1 MTAPRVLF
9 YVQHLLGIGH
19 YRRAMILAQAMREA
33 GLAVTLVSGGM
44 ADENEQADGVEL
56 VQLPPL
62 RAADASFTLLV
73 DPAGRPLD
81 DALRARRRERLL
93 ATLQAV
99 APQAVVIESYPFGR
113 RAFRFELEPL
123 VEAVRAMRPTP
134 LLVSSVRDV
143 LVAKKDEARAAAI
156 VAAMQRDFDLVLVHG
171 DPQLIRLEESFPP
184 AAALGEKLFYTGY
197 VAAEATDASNGEAG
211 RGEVLVSA
219 GGGAVGM
226 RLLSAA
232 LTARPLTALADAPW
246 RLITGP
252 NLADGARRDLAGA
265 APSGVL
271 VERYRPDLPAM
282 LRRCR
287 LSISQ
292 AGYNTVVD
300 LLAAG
305 ARAVVVPFAQGNE
318 TEQQQRAERLAHGG
332 YLTLLRESELDA
344 PHLAAAI
351 AATLAAPL
359 SRPRIKLNGAH
370 VSAEKIRA
378 LLCTRAATAICPPSV
393 RGERALGKHR
403 AD

>member
-197 VAAEATDASNGEAG
+197 VAAEATDAGNGEAG

-232 LTARPLTALADAPW
+232 LTAR
-246 RLITGP
+246 
-252 NLADGARRDLAGA
+252 
-265 APSGVL
+265 
-271 VERYRPDLPAM
+271 
-282 LRRCR
+282 
-287 LSISQ
+287 
-292 AGYNTVVD
+292 
-300 LLAAG
+300 
-305 ARAVVVPFAQGNE
+305 
-318 TEQQQRAERLAHGG
+318 
-332 YLTLLRESELDA
+332 
-344 PHLAAAI
+344 
-351 AATLAAPL
+351 
-359 SRPRIKLNGAH
+359 
-370 VSAEKIRA
+370 
-378 LLCTRAATAICPPSV
+378 
-393 RGERALGKHR
+393 
-403 AD
+403 